1 MRFLCGFL
9 ALLLVSTAVPLS
21 AGPAS
26 AQSLFPPTSSSQSD
40 KASEE
45 SKDSSEPAK
54 QDEAA
59 KEETQ
64 DEASAKKAAE
74 DGPDIPKALLNPYIS
89 SAELKMRLTPLT
101 KDDLAAVASKWLDLV
116 KERTTMVMDEQVALL
131 KAKGPLEDASR
142 KDLVRLVKERNE
154 LLNKLSLIVDAW
166 EAKGGDEAKIKTFR
180 SYRTAILS
188 EEARSK
194 DFETFMVQLESWLYS
209 PDGGIEA
216 GINIGIVLI
225 AIVVLLIIAGV
236 LRGLT
241 RRWIGHVKHMSKLL
255 QAFIVT
261 FVYWMIL
268 AIGLLIVISAIGIDV
283 TPVFALIG
291 GASFILA
298 FAFQDTLGN
307 LASGLMI
314 MVNRPFD
321 EGDYVDVAGVAGT
334 VKSVSIV
341 ATKVL
346 TPDNQIIVIPN
357 KQVWGQVITNV
368 TGSKTRRVD
377 LVFGIGY
384 DDSIETAQKVLEET
398 VAAHPMVLKDPEPN
412 IRVSE
417 LADSSVNFI
426 VRPWSKSEDYW
437 TVYWDLTRQV
447 KEAFDRAGISIPF
460 PQRDMHVYQA
470 GSAEAATPKSSRR
483 SKVSKPTETDKPAR
497 QTRST
502 RAKAQAAG
510 EEGYES
516 DDTR

>member
-9 ALLLVSTAVPLS
+9 ALFLFLNGAVGAGTA
-21 AGPAS
+21 A
-26 AQSLFPPTSSSQSD
+26 AQSIMPGAESS
-40 KASEE
+40 A
-45 SKDSSEPAK
+45 PAK
-54 QDEAA
+54 KDEAA
-59 KEETQ
+59 EPEKPK
-64 DEASAKKAAE
+64 DEAAPEEKAAA
-74 DGPDIPKALLNPYIS
+74 DPDIPKQLLNPYIS

-101 KDDLAAVASKWLDLV
+101 KDELATVAAKWLDLV
-116 KERTTMVMDEQVALL
+116 KDRTTMVMNEQVELL
-131 KAKGPLEDASR
+131 KAKGDRATASR
-142 KDLVRLVKERNE
+142 EDLVRLTKERNE
-154 LLNKLSLIVDAW
+154 LLNKLSLVVDAW
-166 EAKGGDEAKIKTFR
+166 ETKGGDEAKIKTFR
-180 SYRTAILS
+180 TYRAAILS
-188 EEARSK
+188 EEAKST
-194 DFETFMVQLESWLYS
+194 DFETFMVQFEAWLSS

-216 GINIGIVLI
+216 GVNIGIVI
-225 AIVVLLIIAGV
+225 TAIIVLLIIAGLIRRV
-236 LRGLT
+236 T
-241 RRWIGHVKHMSKLL
+241 RRWIGHIKHMSKLL

-261 FVYWMIL
+261 FVYWMVL
-268 AIGLLIVISAIGIDV
+268 ALGLLIVVSAIGIDV
-283 TPVFALIG
+283 GPVFALIG

-314 MVNRPFD
+314 MINRPFD

-377 LVFGIGY
+377 LTFGIGY
-384 DDSIETAQKVLEET
+384 NDSIETAQKVLEET
-398 VAAHPMVLKDPEPN
+398 VDAHPLVLREPAPN

-426 VRPWSKSEDYW
+426 VRPWAKSEDYW

-460 PQRDMHVYQA
+460 PQQDMHVYQVNA
-470 GSAEAATPKSSRR
+470 QPEQAAEDKPARR
-483 SKVSKPTETDKPAR
+483 RRASKPTAKPKPAR
-497 QTRST
+497 QTRAS
-502 RAKAQAAG
+502 RAKAQAQG
-510 EEGYES
+510 GEGYDS